1 MFVPK
6 WGFSGS
12 GNLTASSRLSHFS
25 ATVAV
30 FGDKL
35 SQKVRQSPNFA
46 VVSRIWRQSHFS
58 STVWTGLNPSVL
70 YQKASSDIFF
80 RFHFLK
86 AMTMLF

>member
-35 SQKVRQSPNFA
+35 SQ
-46 VVSRIWRQSHFS
+46 FS
-58 STVWTGLNPSVL
+58 ATVWTGFYGVLLTSMLAYTASVGDRRL
-70 YQKASSDIFF
+70 SPCFDDERRAS
-80 RFHFLK
+80 R
-86 AMTMLF
+86 